1 MAAAHVRYEAIEG
14 DRRLDPGR
22 AQAAREAPLVRFLN
36 RFVVFARSA
45 RNFAGRHSFILGR
58 RHGRR
63 SPQEERKMS
72 IFGKIRDAIF
82 GHARAAQ
89 PQQPGTPA
97 MPQMNPAA
105 APAQPAHVDVDAVL
119 ADLASK
125 KGEKLNYQSS
135 IVDLMKLLDLDPSL
149 ANRKELATE
158 LGYTGATDGSAEM
171 NIWLHKRVVEEL
183 EKNGGKVSAALK
195 D

>member
-1 MAAAHVRYEAIEG
+1 
-14 DRRLDPGR
+14 
-22 AQAAREAPLVRFLN
+22 
-36 RFVVFARSA
+36 
-45 RNFAGRHSFILGR
+45 
-58 RHGRR
+58 
-63 SPQEERKMS
+63 MS

-82 GHARAAQ
+82 GRAKAAQ
-89 PQQPGTPA
+89 PQAQNPGTPA
-97 MPQMNPAA
+97 MPQINPAA
-105 APAQPAHVDVDAVL
+105 AKPVDVDVDAVL

-158 LGYTGATDGSAEM
+158 LGYTGAKDGSAEM
-171 NIWLHKRVVEEL
+171 NIWLHRRVIDEL
-183 EKNGGKVSAALK
+183 EKNGGKVSAELR